1 MSVSYRSGSKT
12 STSCIHDYIYPRG
25 PACDKSFPPAL
36 TLCFARS
43 HTFIYVLPQ
52 PILSLSFRPGI
63 AAQSNTVCLNY
74 PTMKVSMAFMA
85 LAAIVV
91 GVSGEAATKT
101 RRRSREQMMTDL
113 IERQALRE
121 QKLEEML
128 SERKAQLADHEAG
141 RSLLSGDDHAR
152 VTKQVEAFGKK
163 LKTMKEMT
171 DRDRSEMLQREMEMM
186 DQINSRT
193 GAHRRKM
200 EL

>member
-1 MSVSYRSGSKT
+1 
-12 STSCIHDYIYPRG
+12 
-25 PACDKSFPPAL
+25 
-36 TLCFARS
+36 
-43 HTFIYVLPQ
+43 
-52 PILSLSFRPGI
+52 
-63 AAQSNTVCLNY
+63 
-74 PTMKVSMAFMA
+74 MKVSIAFMA

-141 RSLLSGDDHAR
+141 RSLLSGGDHAR

-171 DRDRSEMLQREMEMM
+171 DRDRSEMLQREMEMT

>member
-1 MSVSYRSGSKT
+1 
-12 STSCIHDYIYPRG
+12 
-25 PACDKSFPPAL
+25 
-36 TLCFARS
+36 
-43 HTFIYVLPQ
+43 
-52 PILSLSFRPGI
+52 
-63 AAQSNTVCLNY
+63 
-74 PTMKVSMAFMA
+74 
-85 LAAIVV
+85 
-91 GVSGEAATKT
+91 
-101 RRRSREQMMTDL
+101 MTDL
-113 IERQALRE
+113 IEERQALRE
-121 QKLEEML
+121 QQLEVML

-152 VTKQVEAFGKK
+152 VTKQVEVFGKK

>member
-1 MSVSYRSGSKT
+1 MKASY
-12 STSCIHDYIYPRG
+12 
-25 PACDKSFPPAL
+25 
-36 TLCFARS
+36 
-43 HTFIYVLPQ
+43 
-52 PILSLSFRPGI
+52 
-63 AAQSNTVCLNY
+63 
-74 PTMKVSMAFMA
+74 AFMA

-91 GVSGEAATKT
+91 GVSGDAAVKT

-121 QKLEEML
+121 QKLEELL
-128 SERKAQLADHEAG
+128 SERKAQLDDHEAG

-152 VTKQVEAFGKK
+152 VSRQVDAYGKK
-163 LKTMKEMT
+163 LEAMKTMT
-171 DRDRSEMLQREMEMM
+171 DKDRSEMLQREMEMM

>member
-1 MSVSYRSGSKT
+1 
-12 STSCIHDYIYPRG
+12 
-25 PACDKSFPPAL
+25 
-36 TLCFARS
+36 
-43 HTFIYVLPQ
+43 
-52 PILSLSFRPGI
+52 
-63 AAQSNTVCLNY
+63 
-74 PTMKVSMAFMA
+74 MKVSIAFMA
-85 LAAIVV
+85 LATIFV

-101 RRRSREQMMTDL
+101 RRRSREQMMTDI

-152 VTKQVEAFGKK
+152 VTKQVEAFGRK
-163 LKTMKEMT
+163 LKTMNEMT